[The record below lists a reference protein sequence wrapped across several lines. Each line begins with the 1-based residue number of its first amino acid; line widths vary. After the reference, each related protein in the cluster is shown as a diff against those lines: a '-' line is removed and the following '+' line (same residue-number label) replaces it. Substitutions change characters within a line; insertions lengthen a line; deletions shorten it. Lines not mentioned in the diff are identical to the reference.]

1 MSNFEI
7 KSHELIFLEN
17 KRKSKTNSFYIFK
30 LSTDNNV
37 LLKNKKI
44 NISKKN
50 NHIDITLTDKNTL
63 SAINNEIKENLTN
76 YISEKEIDV
85 KNNLSKILFN
95 DIFSNNKMNFNIS
108 ENIDTDIIN
117 KKNKY
122 DCSFNIPYVI
132 LIFTNAKIS
141 EINPKIELVSLN
153 NDDCTEIID
162 NCDSSIDNV
171 VINDHDESQDSE
183 HENTKVEIVIKKKR
197 GRPCKL

>member
-63 SAINNEIKENLTN
+63 SAINNEIQDNPF
-76 YISEKEIDV
+76 
-85 KNNLSKILFN
+85 SKSPI
-95 DIFSNNKMNFNIS
+95 
-108 ENIDTDIIN
+108 
-117 KKNKY
+117 
-122 DCSFNIPYVI
+122 
-132 LIFTNAKIS
+132 
-141 EINPKIELVSLN
+141 
-153 NDDCTEIID
+153 CTE
-162 NCDSSIDNV
+162 
-171 VINDHDESQDSE
+171 
-183 HENTKVEIVIKKKR
+183 
-197 GRPCKL
+197 P